1 MGAMKALAMKAV
13 MKAAMKVKAMK
24 AKPMK
29 AMKAMKTMKKVK
41 KVSKIARG
49 KYAKAAVLRG
59 SKEKTSAGLTK
70 DSLMK
75 NRMGKVVSRKAS
87 AVVKKRFAAGP
98 LKKWCEAVKQARKEM
113 KIVGFRPIGGV
124 TAEGKQ
130 LLAKVRSIL
139 AKK

>member
-1 MGAMKALAMKAV
+1 
-13 MKAAMKVKAMK
+13 MK

-29 AMKAMKTMKKVK
+29 AMKAKAMKAMKAMKKVK
-41 KVSKIARG
+41 KVSIIARG

-87 AVVKKRFAAGP
+87 AVAKKRFAAGP
-98 LKKWCEAVKQARKEM
+98 LKKLGEAVKKARKELN
-113 KIVGFRPIGGV
+113 IVGFRPIGGV

-130 LLAKVRSIL
+130 LLAKVKSIL

>member
-1 MGAMKALAMKAV
+1 MKAPVSMKAV
-13 MKAAMKVKAMK
+13 KVSMKLK
-24 AKPMK
+24 AKPMKTMK
-29 AMKAMKTMKKVK
+29 AMKAMKAMKKVK
-41 KVSKIARG
+41 KVSIIARG

-87 AVVKKRFAAGP
+87 AVAKKRFAAGP

-113 KIVGFRPIGGV
+113 NIVGFRPIGGV

-139 AKK
+139 VKK

>member
-1 MGAMKALAMKAV
+1 MKAP
-13 MKAAMKVKAMK
+13 KAMK
-24 AKPMK
+24 AKAMK
-29 AMKAMKTMKKVK
+29 AMKTMKALKTMKKVK

-87 AVVKKRFAAGP
+87 AVAKKRFAAGP
-98 LKKWCEAVKQARKEM
+98 LKKWCEAVKQARKEL

-124 TAEGKQ
+124 TADGKQ
-130 LLAKVRSIL
+130 LPAKVKSIL